1 MKIFFVILFLTN
13 NLILFS
19 QWEPSDLVLSKK
31 IKELDKIYDSNYDI
45 IKTDFNSN
53 YFNIIIDNKQ
63 TGYLCLRQAPSKHD
77 VFDYM
82 LIFDNDLNIDHMK
95 ILAYREDW
103 GGEIRS
109 KRWLKQFSN
118 REIEDV
124 QAISGATISVNSLK
138 TDISKLKS
146 EMSKWLK

>member
-1 MKIFFVILFLTN
+1 MKMCFIFLFLIN
-13 NLILFS
+13 NFILFS
-19 QWEPSDLVLSKK
+19 QWNPSDLVLSKK

-45 IKTDFNSN
+45 IKTDFNPN
-53 YFNIIIDNKQ
+53 YFNIIINDTK

-82 LIFDNDLNIDHMK
+82 LIFDKDLNINHIK

-118 REIEDV
+118 REIEEV

-138 TDISKLKS
+138 TDISKLKL
-146 EMSKWLK
+146 EMKEWLK